1 MHTHMHTYRQNT
13 LQTLFKYMQRDINMM
28 TYLKKIIN
36 IDQLPK
42 CEVCKPLSVH
52 LHPTGACASAMC
64 RVEFAA
70 LFIVPSL
77 LTLAVCVPSNRET
90 NSLDKVTASD

>member
-1 MHTHMHTYRQNT
+1 
-13 LQTLFKYMQRDINMM
+13 MM
-28 TYLKKIIN
+28 IYLKKKIIN

-77 LTLAVCVPSNRET
+77 LTLAVCVPSNREP
-90 NSLDKVTASD
+90 NSPPRQSYLLPTKTLELSSC

>member
-1 MHTHMHTYRQNT
+1 
-13 LQTLFKYMQRDINMM
+13 MM